1 MDSCDMSARLAAIKD
16 IPTQRLIELA
26 VAEAAGRISILPS
39 AAERAHQDNQ
49 PNEPLTLE
57 ELKEMAHQPVWV
69 ECQYFIGWAI
79 LHIAWPEIYVAA
91 ADGNTYFIWTN
102 GKYNERLGAKLY
114 RRPPKE
120 ET

>member
-1 MDSCDMSARLAAIKD
+1 MSIEKIIKD
-16 IPTQRLIELA
+16 VEHIKDCCDQNGPWAKTLG
-26 VAEAAGRISILPS
+26 EAIALLRT
-39 AAERAHQDNQ
+39 HQDAQ

-57 ELKEMAHQPVWV
+57 ELKEMAHQPVWM

-102 GKYNERLGAKLY
+102 GEYNERLGAKLY

-120 ET
+120 DRNDR